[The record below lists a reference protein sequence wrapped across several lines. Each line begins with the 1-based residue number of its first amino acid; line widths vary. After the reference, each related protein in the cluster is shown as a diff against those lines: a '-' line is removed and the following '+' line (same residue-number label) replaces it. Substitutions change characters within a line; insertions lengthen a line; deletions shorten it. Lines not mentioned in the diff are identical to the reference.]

1 MKIILRRASAPF
13 QSRPAG
19 RRLAYRIVICATLAA
34 TACASV
40 PVEIAPGEVKSGV
53 QHVRQ
58 LDFLQDVRFVSKTR
72 DEAQQMMLA
81 KLIRDNPDEELRV
94 SGLAGAM
101 TALFSPG
108 IDLKSEELKLMH
120 EQVAGFYDPGE
131 KIMVEVR
138 GMGVLGSSFG
148 GESAAAGDLLQAH
161 ELTHALQDQHFG
173 LERLMDQVKDDDDEE
188 IALHS
193 VMEGDATLAGLAYVA
208 GGLTDESAKSIVAH
222 LSTLSDNLAPET
234 DGTPLALS
242 APLTF
247 QYSAGTRFVA
257 EAWTRGGWRAVDAL
271 YHDPPRSS
279 QQIIDPSLY
288 FDHRTP
294 PLPVSVG
301 GYHAML
307 PDWKKAEDDT
317 FGELLLKIILE
328 RNLPLNA
335 PAVKLAQSWA
345 GDQMVIL
352 KKDTRLTLIWMI
364 AFHDPVAATAFADTY
379 DSILTHRK
387 GAPEEHA
394 IEVRGTAVLVV
405 IGPGALK
412 FGALAPQVWQAST
425 LAPPSPPASAIKG
438 GPAAPSTGIALD
450 TRH

>member
-1 MKIILRRASAPF
+1 M
-13 QSRPAG
+13 
-19 RRLAYRIVICATLAA
+19 T
-34 TACASV
+34 
-40 PVEIAPGEVKSGV
+40 
-53 QHVRQ
+53 
-58 LDFLQDVRFVSKTR
+58 
-72 DEAQQMMLA
+72 
-81 KLIRDNPDEELRV
+81 
-94 SGLAGAM
+94 GLFP
-101 TALFSPG
+101 TG
-108 IDLKSEELKLMH
+108 IDLKNQELKLMH
-120 EQVAGFYDPGE
+120 EQVAGFYDPE
-131 KIMVEVR
+131 QKIMVEVR

-148 GESAAAGDLLQAH
+148 GESAGAGDLLQAH

-173 LERLMDQVKDDDDEE
+173 LGRLMDQVKNDDDEE

-208 GGLTDESAKSIVAH
+208 GGLTDESAESIVAH
-222 LSTLSDNLAPET
+222 LSALSDNLAPET

-257 EAWTRGGWRAVDAL
+257 EAWARGGWGAVDAL
-271 YHDPPRSS
+271 YRDPPRSS

-294 PLPVSVG
+294 PLPVKVS
-301 GYHAML
+301 GYQTIL
-307 PDWKKAEDDT
+307 PDWSKAENDT

-364 AFHDPVAATAFADTY
+364 AFHDPLAATAFADNY
-379 DSILTHRK
+379 DSILTHLK
-387 GAPEEHA
+387 GGAEEHG
-394 IEVRGTAVLVV
+394 IDVRGSVDLVV
-405 IGPGALK
+405 IGPGALR
-412 FGALAPQVWQAST
+412 FGTLAPAVWQASMI
-425 LAPPSPPASAIKG
+425 APPSPPTSTPTTRVG
-438 GPAAPSTGIALD
+438 GDETPGRTAAPSPRISLE
-450 TRH
+450 TRG

>member
-1 MKIILRRASAPF
+1 MKIILGRASAPF
-13 QSRPAG
+13 PSRAAG

-40 PVEIAPGEVKSGV
+40 PVEIAPGEVKNGV

-101 TALFSPG
+101 TGLFSPG

-173 LERLMDQVKDDDDEE
+173 LERLMDQVKNDDDEE

-352 KKDTRLTLIWMI
+352 KKDMRLTLIWMI
-364 AFHDPVAATAFADTY
+364 AFHDPLAATAFADTY

-387 GAPEEHA
+387 GAPGEHA

-412 FGALAPQVWQAST
+412 FAMLAPQVWQAST
-425 LAPPSPPASAIKG
+425 LAPPSPPARAIKG